1 MAFVAA
7 RPLNL
12 LLSWGAD
19 RLSAYLS
26 DGHTLGRMGQLAV
39 APQLLSAAST
49 EGWAAL
55 QGEPAERERWGRVIF
70 QQLFPPAIGQALSG
84 SPGGLLQL
92 QLSDA
97 LLEIP
102 WELAFDGNSYLGQ
115 KYAVYRQLTR
125 DELPSPGLMRQARQ
139 RPGLKVLLLYEQ
151 TGSGRQQERRC
162 DPKFIRK

>member
-1 MAFVAA
+1 MAFVIA

-12 LLSWGAD
+12 LLSWDAD
-19 RLSAYLS
+19 RLNAYLS

-97 LLEIP
+97 LLDIP
-102 WELAFDGNSYLGQ
+102 WVWPPERTCRDLAGLEILMGFR
-115 KYAVYRQLTR
+115 RQTSFSQ
-125 DELPSPGLMRQARQ
+125 PTQS
-139 RPGLKVLLLYEQ
+139 
-151 TGSGRQQERRC
+151 
-162 DPKFIRK
+162 